1 MSLIVV
7 ETGYKNF
14 VTTMNDEMVD
24 IYAINL
30 ENEENEASDF
40 QTAVEIDK
48 DMSAWKFEQVGSVS
62 IPIYKVT
69 RKDK

>member
-14 VTTMNDEMVD
+14 VATMDETGMVD
-24 IYAINL
+24 VYAINL
-30 ENEENEASDF
+30 EDEERDEADF
-40 QTAVEIDK
+40 QTAVLIDK
-48 DMSAWKFEQVGSVS
+48 DMSAWDFEEVGGLT

-69 RKDK
+69 RK